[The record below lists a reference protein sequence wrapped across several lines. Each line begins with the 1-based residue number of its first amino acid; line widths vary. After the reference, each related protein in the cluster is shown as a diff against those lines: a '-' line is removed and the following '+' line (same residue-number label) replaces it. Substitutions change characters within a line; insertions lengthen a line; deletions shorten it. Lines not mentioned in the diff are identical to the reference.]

1 MWSRDELGAVARLCV
16 KHDVTLC
23 SDEVWGECVLEP
35 EATPF
40 IGMGALCAEVEGL
53 RERLIVISSPSK
65 VFNVACTDIA
75 YAAIPGEAL
84 RRAFIRVGADKA
96 EVTPF
101 GFAVH
106 MDPSRCVWI
115 PLVTSAIHPLSDH

>member
-1 MWSRDELGAVARLCV
+1 MARLCV

-75 YAAIPGEAL
+75 YAEIPGEGAAPGVHPRWCRQGRGDAVRL
-84 RRAFIRVGADKA
+84 RGTHGSLPLRVDSFSNLRNSSV
-96 EVTPF
+96 E
-101 GFAVH
+101 
-106 MDPSRCVWI
+106 
-115 PLVTSAIHPLSDH
+115 